1 MLPHPPW
8 VLHSRG
14 CTPFAISARG
24 RAWERGG
31 ISRLKSLGAS
41 ASGDNNGQQKAPGG
55 NSPLLWLEPA
65 TGTGAGISPLAV
77 VAEGAVGNP
86 PPSSSS
92 SSSSAT
98 ALLLPQLRVLWVTAR
113 GAPTCPPSPLSTPKP
128 SPAGAQQHH
137 QHQRG
142 FTRGKET
149 LGDTQ
154 SLLVCPKKKEQPPA
168 RRERRGVCRVL
179 SVRGGGRAAGCGR
192 IVVAAHC
199 VRAHCGGCAARRGCA
214 GRQVSGTRGRT
225 AQEARLGPAR
235 PGKS

>member
-1 MLPHPPW
+1 MLSFCKTGGRSALTLPKGGAAMLPHPPW

-31 ISRLKSLGAS
+31 ISRLKSLSAS

-92 SSSSAT
+92 SSSSSSAT
-98 ALLLPQLRVLWVTAR
+98 ALLLPQLGVLWVTAW
-113 GAPTCPPSPLSTPKP
+113 GAPTCPPSPLSIPKP

-154 SLLVCPKKKEQPPA
+154 SLLVCPQKKNSPLHRGKEGA
-168 RRERRGVCRVL
+168 
-179 SVRGGGRAAGCGR
+179 SAGC
-192 IVVAAHC
+192 
-199 VRAHCGGCAARRGCA
+199 
-214 GRQVSGTRGRT
+214 
-225 AQEARLGPAR
+225 
-235 PGKS
+235 